1 MSRYVHVCDE
11 NYLVNYLVLGFIIFY
26 LIFVPCRFITTEELD
41 QALREYNMHDGR
53 DIKEILQ
60 EVDGDNV
67 SVIHFC

>member
-1 MSRYVHVCDE
+1 M
-11 NYLVNYLVLGFIIFY
+11 VLGFEF
-26 LIFVPCRFITTEELD
+26 LISFLYQYITYRFITTEELD

-67 SVIHFC
+67 SVIHFW